1 MAKQIRQVLRMKGGN
16 DETSYAKASYLGKQI
31 LSLTKPIKEEAIREM
46 YSKQPPTKAIRIAD
60 FGCSSSEKNS
70 LSVVSNLIQTIDNIR
85 RRFKQDPK
93 EYQIYLNDL
102 PGNDFNTLFGSL
114 TNFEDRLL
122 EQIGGDFGHCFVNG
136 VPGSFYGRLFP
147 TNTLNFAY
155 SSSSLHWLSQVPENI
170 ENNMRNSYMS
180 RTSPPSVL
188 KAYYEQFEKDFLK
201 FLHCR
206 AMEMVDGGKMVLTL
220 PGRYNNQHCYAK
232 ESSYLFE
239 LLSNVLDDMVYEG
252 KIDEAKL
259 NAFNIAVYT
268 PSPLELEFLVK
279 KEGSFNVNLVHVF
292 QVSWDWNDYKYGSTL
307 DDNSDQYDF
316 TTCIRSVFEPLV
328 ISHFGQEI
336 VDEVFERYREK
347 ARVSMA
353 EGKNVLTNV
362 AISLTRNPRG

>member
-16 DETSYAKASYLGKQI
+16 DETSFAKASYM
-31 LSLTKPIKEEAIREM
+31 A
-46 YSKQPPTKAIRIAD
+46 
-60 FGCSSSEKNS
+60 
-70 LSVVSNLIQTIDNIR
+70 
-85 RRFKQDPK
+85 
-93 EYQIYLNDL
+93 
-102 PGNDFNTLFGSL
+102 
-114 TNFEDRLL
+114 
-122 EQIGGDFGHCFVNG
+122 
-136 VPGSFYGRLFP
+136 
-147 TNTLNFAY
+147 
-155 SSSSLHWLSQVPENI
+155 VPENI
-170 ENNMRNSYMS
+170 ENNKRNIYMS

-220 PGRYNNQHCYAK
+220 LGRYNNQYCYAK

-239 LLSNVLDDMVYEG
+239 LLSNVLNDMVYEG
-252 KIDEAKL
+252 NIDEAKL

-292 QVSWDWNDYKYGSTL
+292 QVSWDWIDYKYGSTL
-307 DDNSDQYDF
+307 DDTSDQYDF

-328 ISHFGQEI
+328 IAHFGQEI